1 MTRQGY
7 GNAMTKRG
15 KKCIERENKASMTKV
30 HCESKKPRDCRSG
43 VIEKIGKT
51 LITKNFLVHMKL
63 FGPFLAS

>member
-7 GNAMTKRG
+7 RNAMTQKG

-43 VIEKIGKT
+43 VIEKIGK
-51 LITKNFLVHMKL
+51 
-63 FGPFLAS
+63 A